1 MTARE
6 RANIRWGMTTAL
18 GANIRW
24 GEVDPSKVRVLY
36 VMHERGCHGRKR
48 HNRTCACWR
57 EAFKMLAA
65 DPDLILSDGTRGG
78 IK

>member
-6 RANIRWGMTTAL
+6 RANIRWKM
-18 GANIRW
+18 
-24 GEVDPSKVRVLY
+24 VPDPTKVRILY

-48 HNRTCACWR
+48 HNRTCVCWR

-78 IK
+78 IP